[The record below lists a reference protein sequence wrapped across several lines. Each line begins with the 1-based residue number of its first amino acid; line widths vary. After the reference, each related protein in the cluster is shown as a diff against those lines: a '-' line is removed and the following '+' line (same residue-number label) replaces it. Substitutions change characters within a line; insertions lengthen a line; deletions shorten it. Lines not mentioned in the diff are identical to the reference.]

1 MQHAPAETPAAEYL
15 SDSLSDRI
23 ISVIQGWGDLGFN
36 TAVRALHQ
44 KPMSLRIKDKQ
55 YRHGLGHHANGEIVV
70 ELGGQFRTFQT
81 DVGIQWQGG
90 QNVASVIFRV
100 YVDDKKVFDS
110 GIVRESDPPRPV
122 TVPVEGGEELRLV
135 ADDAGNGITCDC
147 ANWADARLIRNPAA
161 TERPLA
167 AAVDI
172 VPFGQ
177 VVTWD
182 PAVKKGTAAGR
193 VEEFPAADLRPAR
206 ELLPAADGTYR
217 VPMWGTPAASACSGT
232 RTGCFDNWCFS
243 LPTPQRRCAIRSSS
257 SIGSGNR
264 PGKGVGNRSMRAR
277 TRSTDSLVWSLRS
290 KGLSRGTQKVRWI
303 FPGAGQAMR
312 SASRPTRG
320 RGGRRPVS
328 TSSLRP
334 AILRKKWRSICT
346 TA

>member
-1 MQHAPAETPAAEYL
+1 MLRRETPAAEYL

-135 ADDAGNGITCDC
+135 ADDAGDGITCDC

-167 AAVDI
+167 AAVNI

-217 VPMWGTPAASACSGT
+217 VPMWGSAGCIGLQWDENRMLRQLVLQFADAATASRDSVKLEYWIGESA
-232 RTGCFDNWCFS
+232 W
-243 LPTPQRRCAIRSSS
+243 Q
-257 SIGSGNR
+257 GSWEPLDAR
-264 PGKGVGNRSMRAR
+264 R
-277 TRSTDSLVWSLRS
+277 TRSTTAWSGRC
-290 KGLSRGTQKVRWI
+290 GPRGSHAARR
-303 FPGAGQAMR
+303 R
-312 SASRPTRG
+312 SAGSFPEQGRRWRSRRSRPTRG